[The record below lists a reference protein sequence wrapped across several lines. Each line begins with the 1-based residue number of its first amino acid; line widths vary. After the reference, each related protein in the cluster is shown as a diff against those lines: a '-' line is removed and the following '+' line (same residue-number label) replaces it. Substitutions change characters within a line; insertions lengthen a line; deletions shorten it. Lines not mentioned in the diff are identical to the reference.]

1 MGSKIDV
8 NKINELLQPKIVEKQ
23 FDPTKSLFATEVEEG
38 KDLNEA
44 IFLPYQMQQQFQTYR
59 ESYNMNFQSM
69 AGRADLINK
78 YRTISLY
85 PEVMSAIEEIV
96 NTSIVLQDGKPFD
109 IVAKTPH
116 RGINNLLIDRFPEF
130 FISQDINKSIYETF
144 EQWFVDGVLYIWK
157 RDLEDGSYDYYI
169 VDPMTIRL
177 NDRNGMKSWIISI
190 PENIYQVPV
199 SLMFQPGMMYNAYGN
214 EKTFEVPYEQIRVY
228 NSGKYHSRQPIGY
241 LHKALKS
248 ANQLNMLK
256 DALIIYRISR
266 APERLVFRIEV
277 GRLNKRD
284 ADAYMKRMID
294 KYRAD
299 KIYNTNTGDFD
310 TKTSVLSMLHNYYF
324 TTQDG
329 KGSDVSTIG
338 GGIDLGNVDDFRIFL
353 TELQRSLSIPRSRMN
368 TDESG
373 SLPLPNNISEISIEE
388 KRFFKYIT
396 RLRNQFQHVYLDMYR
411 DWLVKEGWCTFEEFE
426 TYRNYITLKFY
437 NDIEIEDAIM
447 YSDLQRKME
456 IIGLLKDYTGAEKL
470 VLYSVE
476 WIQKNILTRSD
487 SMIAEIFEQIIKDT
501 KCKIFNPEYAE
512 KDAKDTYYINK
523 EFVEK
528 LQKEVTTQADTEFGE
543 FKFADYVKDG
553 DSYSQGFKSKKP
565 IKKSNLIPPTEEE

>member
-23 FDPTKSLFATEVEEG
+23 FDPTKSLFTTEVEEG

-169 VDPMTIRL
+169 VDPITIRL

-277 GRLNKRD
+277 GRLTKRD

>member
-23 FDPTKSLFATEVEEG
+23 FDPTKSLFTTEVEEG

-169 VDPMTIRL
+169 VDPITIRL

-324 TTQDG
+324 ATQDG

>member
-1 MGSKIDV
+1 MRSASKRW
-8 NKINELLQPKIVEKQ
+8 
-23 FDPTKSLFATEVEEG
+23 T
-38 KDLNEA
+38 
-44 IFLPYQMQQQFQTYR
+44 
-59 ESYNMNFQSM
+59 
-69 AGRADLINK
+69 
-78 YRTISLY
+78 
-85 PEVMSAIEEIV
+85 
-96 NTSIVLQDGKPFD
+96 
-109 IVAKTPH
+109 
-116 RGINNLLIDRFPEF
+116 
-130 FISQDINKSIYETF
+130 
-144 EQWFVDGVLYIWK
+144 
-157 RDLEDGSYDYYI
+157 
-169 VDPMTIRL
+169 
-177 NDRNGMKSWIISI
+177 
-190 PENIYQVPV
+190 
-199 SLMFQPGMMYNAYGN
+199 
-214 EKTFEVPYEQIRVY
+214 
-228 NSGKYHSRQPIGY
+228 
-241 LHKALKS
+241 
-248 ANQLNMLK
+248 
-256 DALIIYRISR
+256 
-266 APERLVFRIEV
+266 
-277 GRLNKRD
+277 
-284 ADAYMKRMID
+284 
-294 KYRAD
+294 
-299 KIYNTNTGDFD
+299 
-310 TKTSVLSMLHNYYF
+310 
-324 TTQDG
+324 
-329 KGSDVSTIG
+329 
-338 GGIDLGNVDDFRIFL
+338 
-353 TELQRSLSIPRSRMN
+353 
-368 TDESG
+368 
-373 SLPLPNNISEISIEE
+373 IEE

>member
-1 MGSKIDV
+1 MSKIDV
-8 NKINELLQPKIVEKQ
+8 NKINELLQPKIVEKK
-23 FDPTKSLFATEVEEG
+23 FDPTKSLFTTEVEEG
-38 KDLNEA
+38 KDLNES
-44 IFLPYQMQQQFQTYR
+44 IFLPYQMQQQFQSYR

-69 AGRADLINK
+69 AGRSDLINK

-96 NTSIVLQDGKPFD
+96 NTSIVLQDGKPFEL
-109 IVAKTPH
+109 IAKTPY
-116 RGINNLLIDRFPEF
+116 RGINNLLIDKFPEF

-144 EQWFVDGVLYIWK
+144 EQWFVDGVIYVWK
-157 RDLEDGSYDYYI
+157 RDLENGEYDYYLI
-169 VDPMTIRL
+169 DPMTIRI

-299 KIYNTNTGDFD
+299 KIYNTNSGDFD

-324 TTQDG
+324 ATQDG

-388 KRFFKYIT
+388 KRFFKYLT
-396 RLRNQFQHVYLDMYR
+396 RLRNQFQHIYIDMYR
-411 DWLVKEGWCTFEEFE
+411 DWLIREGYCNMEEFE
-426 TYRNYITLKFY
+426 TYRNYISLKFY

-456 IIGLLKDYTGAEKL
+456 IIGLLKDYTAAEKL

-476 WIQKNILTRSD
+476 WIQKHILTRSD
-487 SMIAEIFEQIIKDT
+487 SMIAEVFEQIIKDT
-501 KCKIFNPEYAE
+501 KCKIFNPEYEE
-512 KDAKDTYYINK
+512 KDATDTYYINK
-523 EFVEK
+523 EFIKK
-528 LQKEVTTQADTEFGE
+528 LENEVKSSADNDFGE
-543 FKFADYVKDG
+543 FKFADHIKDSE
-553 DSYSQGFKSKKP
+553 DEYSKGFKSKKP
-565 IKKSNLIPPTEEE
+565 IKSKNLVPTSEE